1 MSRWMPVG
9 PAGCVATAIA
19 FAFAGCG
26 TSASGPGTGVQAAGA
41 QHDDD
46 ALAGLALGDDPLR

>member
-41 QHDDD
+41 RP
-46 ALAGLALGDDPLR
+46 AGGATSATPATT